1 MNVHHIHR
9 ERKTKHLSL
18 KQLEIESM
26 VLIVKNGCISDIIRK
41 VVKEELQNHEKN
53 ITKLIQSKLR
63 ATNKH
68 IEETSTGRCGLMKSL
83 EFIVF
88 CFKNFKVNE
97 NVLTSSKKLKN
108 TGIYLYQNFSRNTV
122 ELTKNLWE

>member
-41 VVKEELQNHEKN
+41 VVKEELQNYEKN

-68 IEETSTGRCGLMKSL
+68 IEETSTDRCGLMKSL
-83 EFIVF
+83 EFIFF
-88 CFKNFKVNE
+88 CFKNFKENK
-97 NVLTSSKKLKN
+97 NVLTNSKKLKN

>member
-9 ERKTKHLSL
+9 ERKTKYLSL

-41 VVKEELQNHEKN
+41 VVKEELQNYEKN

-68 IEETSTGRCGLMKSL
+68 IEETSTDRCGLMKSL

-88 CFKNFKVNE
+88 CFKNFKENE
-97 NVLTSSKKLKN
+97 NVLTNSKKLKN

>member
-68 IEETSTGRCGLMKSL
+68 IEETSTDRCGLMKSL

-97 NVLTSSKKLKN
+97 NVLTNSKKLKN

-122 ELTKNLWE
+122 ELMKNLWE

>member
-9 ERKTKHLSL
+9 ERKTKYLSL

-68 IEETSTGRCGLMKSL
+68 IEETSTDRCGLMKSL

-97 NVLTSSKKLKN
+97 NVLTNSKKLKN

>member
-9 ERKTKHLSL
+9 ERKTKYLSL

-68 IEETSTGRCGLMKSL
+68 FEETSTDRCGLMKSL

-97 NVLTSSKKLKN
+97 NVLTNSKKLKN

>member
-9 ERKTKHLSL
+9 EQKTKHLSL

-41 VVKEELQNHEKN
+41 VVKEKQNHEKN

-68 IEETSTGRCGLMKSL
+68 IQKTSTDRGG
-83 EFIVF
+83 FV
-88 CFKNFKVNE
+88 
-97 NVLTSSKKLKN
+97 
-108 TGIYLYQNFSRNTV
+108 GI
-122 ELTKNLWE
+122 NLWG

>member
-1 MNVHHIHR
+1 M
-9 ERKTKHLSL
+9 
-18 KQLEIESM
+18 ESM
-26 VLIVKNGCISDIIRK
+26 VLIIKNGWISDIIRK

-68 IEETSTGRCGLMKSL
+68 IEETSTDRCGLMKSL

-88 CFKNFKVNE
+88 CFKNFKENK
-97 NVLTSSKKLKN
+97 NVLTISKKLKN
-108 TGIYLYQNFSRNTV
+108 TGIYLYQSFSRVRV
-122 ELTKNLWE
+122 ELTKNSWE

>member
-41 VVKEELQNHEKN
+41 VVKEELQNYEKN

-63 ATNKH
+63 ATNIH
-68 IEETSTGRCGLMKSL
+68 IEKSSTDRGGLTKSL

-88 CFKNFKVNE
+88 CFKNFKENE
-97 NVLTSSKKLKN
+97 NVLTNSKKLKN